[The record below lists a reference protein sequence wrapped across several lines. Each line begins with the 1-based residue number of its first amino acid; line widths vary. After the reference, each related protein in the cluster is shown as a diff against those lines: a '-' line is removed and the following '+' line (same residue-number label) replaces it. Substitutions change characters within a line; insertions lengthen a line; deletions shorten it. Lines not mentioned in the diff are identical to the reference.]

1 MGALD
6 YVSSFLG
13 DRRRHVKQLQLQT
26 VMLKVRNIDCGGC
39 EKRVKRSVS
48 SMKGVQSVDLNRKEQ
63 KLTVTGYVGVSKVLR
78 RVKRTGKPTEIWPYV
93 PAEMAYH
100 PYVAGTYDKKAPPGY
115 VRKVDP
121 SFLMNPNRTDE
132 QYTDM
137 FSEDNTNSCTIM

>member
-6 YVSSFLG
+6 YVSSFFG
-13 DRRRHVKQLQLQT
+13 DRTRHVKQLQLQT
-26 VMLKVRNIDCGGC
+26 VMLKVRNIDCDGC

-48 SMKGVQSVDLNRKEQ
+48 SMKGVQSVEVNRKEQ
-63 KLTVTGYVGVSKVLR
+63 KLTVTGYVEVAKVLR

-100 PYVAGTYDKKAPPGY
+100 PYAVGTYDKKAPRGY
-115 VRKVDP
+115 VRNVDP